1 MQAHCDGQYN
11 DHFYK
16 VIYTGIYKCIFLGD
30 YILVFI
36 AKFFLLLL
44 FVSPW
49 RSIMCWQKRKL
60 FQFYYKHSY
69 SKINNLPYLIND
81 ENPIKT

>member
-11 DHFYK
+11 DQFYK

-30 YILVFI
+30 YILVLI

-44 FVSPW
+44 FVSP
-49 RSIMCWQKRKL
+49 
-60 FQFYYKHSY
+60 
-69 SKINNLPYLIND
+69 
-81 ENPIKT
+81 